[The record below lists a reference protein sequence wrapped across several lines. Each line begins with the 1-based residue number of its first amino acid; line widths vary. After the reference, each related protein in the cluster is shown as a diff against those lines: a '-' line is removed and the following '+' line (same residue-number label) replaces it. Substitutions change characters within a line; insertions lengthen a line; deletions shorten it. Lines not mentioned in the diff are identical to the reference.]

1 MTFSGFTLPMSY
13 STTDLQA
20 TIVALSTP
28 PGTGAL
34 AVIRLSGARA
44 IGLTDRFFRSKDL
57 TLQATHTLHVGN
69 LRAAD
74 GRILDEVVIGLFRGP
89 RSYTGEDV
97 VEISTHGSPYIVR
110 EVLRLF
116 ADNGARPAQPG
127 EFTLRA
133 FLNGRLDLSQAEA
146 VGDLIASESRTGHE
160 LAMRQMRG
168 GFSRRIAEL
177 RQQLIDFAALI
188 ELELDFGEEDVEFAN
203 RKKLRELIGTIRRV
217 LRDLIDSF
225 ALGNVLRTGVPT
237 VLAGR
242 PNAGKS
248 TLLNALLAE
257 DRALVSDI
265 AGTTRDT
272 IEEGLVIDGIQFRLI
287 DTAGIREAQDQ
298 IEAAGVARTLEKVA
312 ESSLLLYVFDVIDTQ
327 PSEVAADLEK
337 LYRPGLTIFGV
348 ANKMDLNPYTE
359 AKHYAGP
366 HLPPERF
373 IPLSARN
380 NMNIPYL
387 KERLHAAVLGD
398 AELQDQTVVTN
409 ARHVA
414 ALQQAD
420 QALGTALENM
430 DTGITADWIALD
442 IRRALHHLG
451 EITGEI
457 STDDLLGSIFGRFCI
472 GK

>member
-1 MTFSGFTLPMSY
+1 MSY
-13 STTDLQA
+13 SATDLQA

-34 AVIRLSGARA
+34 AVIRLSGPQA
-44 IGLTDRFFRSKDL
+44 IAVVDPFFRSKKL
-57 TLQATHTLHVGN
+57 AEQATHTLHVGN

-74 GRILDEVVIGLFRGP
+74 GRVLDEVVISLFRGP

-110 EVLRLF
+110 EVIGLF
-116 ADNGARPAQPG
+116 SENGARPARPG

-146 VGDLIASESRTGHE
+146 VADLIASETRTGHE

-168 GFSRRIAEL
+168 GFSARIAEL

-203 RKKLRELIGTIRRV
+203 REQLRALIDTIQGV
-217 LRDLIDSF
+217 LRRLIESF
-225 ALGNVLRTGVPT
+225 TLGNVLRTGVPT

-272 IEEGLVIDGIQFRLI
+272 IEENLVIDGIQFRLI
-287 DTAGIREAQDQ
+287 DTAGIREAQDR

-312 ESSLLLYVFDVIDTQ
+312 ESSLLLYVFDVAMTRPAD
-327 PSEVAADLEK
+327 VAADLARLHRE
-337 LYRPGLTIFGV
+337 GLTIFGI
-348 ANKMDLNPYTE
+348 ANKMDLNPYTAPE
-359 AKHYAGP
+359 HFTGP
-366 HLPPERF
+366 HLPAERF
-373 IPLSARN
+373 IPVSAKN
-380 NMNIPYL
+380 AMNIPHL
-387 KERLHAAVLGD
+387 KQRLHEAVLGNAD
-398 AELQDQTVVTN
+398 LQDQTVVTN
-409 ARHVA
+409 ARHAA
-414 ALQQAD
+414 ALRGAFE
-420 QALGTALENM
+420 ALDTALQNIN
-430 DTGITADWIALD
+430 DGITADWVALD
-442 IRRALHHLG
+442 IRRALHFLG